1 MNAYDIIFYI
11 TLFFGTLFGVGLG
24 WYTAFATAI
33 RPSDNSAVSQNTNA
47 KKINNTSQK
56 ELLYNDIDPEGAK
69 AAKNIEREFPS
80 VTKMSLKAEEIL
92 QPTESGLLSDKI
104 KKRNEERI
112 NNSYTDFM
120 CSVDQDNAAE
130 HIEKAR
136 KSQDVSYSFLN
147 QKIIKDE
154 LQNTSDF
161 EETLNKTEEQSE

>member
-33 RPSDNSAVSQNTNA
+33 CPSDNSTVSQNTNT
-47 KKINNTSQK
+47 KKIK
-56 ELLYNDIDPEGAK
+56 
-69 AAKNIEREFPS
+69 
-80 VTKMSLKAEEIL
+80 

-161 EETLNKTEEQSE
+161 EETPIKTEEQSE

>member
-33 RPSDNSAVSQNTNA
+33 CPSDNSTVSQNTNT

-69 AAKNIEREFPS
+69 TARNIEREFPS

-161 EETLNKTEEQSE
+161 EETPIKTEEQSE